1 MKPALAYYF
10 AKGRDFRFFDNPSN
24 NDDDDDNKNDD
35 MERNDILGNTT
46 YKPIDAWVGVV
57 GGAFEHNRVML
68 KSYLNHFPNL
78 QNVVIVP
85 DANAVMLDVKMSQGG
100 VLINLVKEILKTR
113 NVLCQDMEMTED
125 SILVATWPEQKS
137 QDENVEALDIDDL
150 LMVPRNINKISIIPW
165 KQFIE
170 DVHNLAD
177 KNVSKEAIAEYVKE
191 TYASRPRGQNH
202 GSTIIVPGDDLIALP
217 ESSRLKKNTTNSSDA
232 MLTNNIGKKDDK
244 NDRKSLDQ
252 MKDRK
257 RRP

>member
-1 MKPALAYYF
+1 MPFLASATLIYIHTSLLINNLYADCKGVGRVEDPLFCWRNFDQPASDVKTIALCEGALKPALAYYF
-10 AKGRDFRFFDNPSN
+10 AKDRDFRFFDNLSN

-113 NVLCQDMEMTED
+113 LE
-125 SILVATWPEQKS
+125 I
-137 QDENVEALDIDDL
+137 
-150 LMVPRNINKISIIPW
+150 
-165 KQFIE
+165 
-170 DVHNLAD
+170 
-177 KNVSKEAIAEYVKE
+177 
-191 TYASRPRGQNH
+191 
-202 GSTIIVPGDDLIALP
+202 
-217 ESSRLKKNTTNSSDA
+217 
-232 MLTNNIGKKDDK
+232 
-244 NDRKSLDQ
+244 
-252 MKDRK
+252 
-257 RRP
+257 